1 MGKSNQTSSG
11 RGPPTQSGQLATLP
25 DALALVRALAQP
37 PLSFPFPHLKIC
49 GFVRRKFVS
58 FKKSIENGL
67 PGLLSPSWSS
77 WRQLSVLPSPLP
89 SAHGVLLMPEM
100 QLLDRKQEDIGSS
113 WPGLAACAPRERHET
128 KLLQVR
134 VKRQG
139 GH

>member
-11 RGPPTQSGQLATLP
+11 RDPPTQSGQL
-25 DALALVRALAQP
+25 VRALALP

-77 WRQLSVLPSPLP
+77 WRQLSVLASPLA
-89 SAHGVLLMPEM
+89 SAHGVLPMPEM

-113 WPGLAACAPRERHET
+113 WPSLAACAPRERHET
-128 KLLQVR
+128 TSSSR
-134 VKRQG
+134 SESTRHQG